1 MAPKATETDAVT
13 TVTAEETTGTDLVV
27 SDYSKNVRAEI
38 SAFSTG
44 DTGIMSTFTGD
55 DFFSVARNQLAATSG
70 SAPIA
75 DHLKETILLDNW
87 VIQPVEIADEN
98 GELQQTARVTL
109 VDTTN
114 GKSYHATGMTLVNSL
129 KSIVAALGGRLP
141 AEWPEPLPVKVV
153 ESRTRKGFKFFDLQV
168 VL

>member
-1 MAPKATETDAVT
+1 MAPKATETVETPAV
-13 TVTAEETTGTDLVV
+13 VTENAPGTDLVV
-27 SDYSKNVRAEI
+27 SDFSKNVRAEI
-38 SAFSTG
+38 SSFATG

-55 DFFSVARNQLAATSG
+55 DFFQVAKSQLAATSG
-70 SAPIA
+70 SEPIA

-129 KSIVAALGGRLP
+129 KSIVAALGNRLP
-141 AEWPEPLPVKVV
+141 SEWPEPLPVKVV

>member
-1 MAPKATETDAVT
+1 MATQATETAVS
-13 TVTAEETTGTDLVV
+13 TVEAPVTPGTDLEV
-27 SDYSKNVRAEI
+27 SNFASNVAAEI
-38 SAFSTG
+38 ASFASG
-44 DTGIMSTFTGD
+44 STGIMSTFTGD
-55 DFFSVARNQLAATSG
+55 DFFEVAKTQLGYS
-70 SAPIA
+70 SASEPIA

-114 GKSYHATGMTLVNSL
+114 GKSYHATGMTIVNAL
-129 KSIVAALGGRLP
+129 KSIVAALGGKLP
-141 AEWPEPLPVKVV
+141 SEWPAPLPIKVV
-153 ESRTRKGFKFFDLQV
+153 ESRTRKGFRFFDVQV